1 MLSTCM
7 SMPITSS
14 TGRTRPPIS
23 RPSCGTS
30 IDCGRGAVWRCGQG
44 RPAQAALATG
54 IRGCAI
60 NHPEEV
66 QARLASGQRVQII
79 DMRPRHYSSRAVDI
93 VEGFCGAIPS
103 TLTTGLARFPRKRRW
118 SRFVSHQKPSSQKT
132 LCWREV
138 DSNFQYAGTGE
149 SRHSSFALP
158 DCLGR
163 VSACPGRQE
172 DAIGSSGPR
181 GRDTRGSPAK
191 CSLPS
196 EFSCQRDQ
204 PARNLRIIAGSK
216 ARPLTIRPRRR
227 GHRLIRE
234 MIGLEIRRRRRAWAA
249 VTNPW
254 PTKYLSDV
262 RESAARCA

>member
-118 SRFVSHQKPSSQKT
+118 SRFVCMAFTLAARAPSPCGMPGLMLAT
-132 LCWREV
+132 
-138 DSNFQYAGTGE
+138 
-149 SRHSSFALP
+149 
-158 DCLGR
+158 
-163 VSACPGRQE
+163 CPGDTTHGKLSRVRSSYSNRQVLWT
-172 DAIGSSGPR
+172 DLNHADLDVVTRSLDHLPFIGEGERETP
-181 GRDTRGSPAK
+181 
-191 CSLPS
+191 
-196 EFSCQRDQ
+196 
-204 PARNLRIIAGSK
+204 IA
-216 ARPLTIRPRRR
+216 
-227 GHRLIRE
+227 HR
-234 MIGLEIRRRRRAWAA
+234 
-249 VTNPW
+249 
-254 PTKYLSDV
+254 PTKGQN
-262 RESAARCA
+262 RRSAADG